1 MPGSPKESEL
11 YPVVD
16 KWMRS
21 HFQCF
26 KTVIDKGLKYGRI
39 DVLGVRDVGGD
50 LSGEIETIAV
60 EVKKGSTP
68 FAKASGQTLGYRV
81 FANRV
86 YLADARQSSFTTDE
100 IHIASNLGIGLIQI
114 KGKTC
119 REVLSSPH
127 YQPIT
132 KLNLMLLESVAI
144 GRCQVCGSFFE
155 TGKDKNSRFSNVTR
169 ENLPRAV
176 LEEKGMRFWNYEAA
190 YRKNKY
196 DARRSKKDTVYERR
210 YICRECIAVLFSW
223 VLSVEE

>member
-1 MPGSPKESEL
+1 MPSEPKESDL
-11 YPVVD
+11 YPIVER
-16 KWMRS
+16 WMRS

-26 KTVIDKGLKYGRI
+26 KTVVDKGLKYGRI

-50 LSGEIETIAV
+50 LSGEIETIAI
-60 EVKKGSTP
+60 EVKKGHTP

-86 YLADARQSSFTTDE
+86 YLADSRRSPFTTDE

-119 REVLSSPH
+119 HEVISSPH

-155 TGKDKNSRFSNVTR
+155 TGSDKRKRYSNVTR

-176 LEEKGMRFWNYEAA
+176 TEEKGMMFWNYEAA
-190 YRKNKY
+190 FRKNKY
-196 DARRSKKDTVYERR
+196 NERRTKKDTAYERR

-223 VLSVEE
+223 MLNVEE